1 MKESDKITG
10 LFRSRLADREMDVR
24 DGFWEELQKDLSQ
37 AESHSG
43 QRKYFGLT
51 PRLFRLSAA
60 ASVVLVLAAA
70 SAAFWY
76 FSPKEEIQQAFNQV
90 AALSPEGSLN
100 GDIAKESFPSIHK
113 TDPASPGSGTGMT
126 VPGAGRLTA
135 STTSDNDSISVRV
148 SITITQRVYGGQQH
162 NGNGFY
168 GNTVRNNNYHSSN
181 SQHTDTNSDN
191 NRSASSATNEGASA
205 LSNNNKSK
213 WALKAAIGSSLSK
226 GDYKMPF
233 TASVSL
239 ERNLT
244 QKLSIEAGI
253 GYNRLPGGEH
263 TLQTLSLPVKLNL
276 LMLSTRKVDLYA
288 IAGAALEKCISGAQD
303 NSFSAEPLQASITA
317 GLGVRYK
324 MSDRLALF
332 AEPSVSHHFDT
343 DSSTKSLRTE
353 RPTNLNLICGVRMTY

>member
-10 LFRSRLADREMDVR
+10 LFRSRLADEEMDVR

-37 AESHSG
+37 AENHSG

-76 FSPKEEIQQAFNQV
+76 FSPKEEIQKAFNQA
-90 AALSPEGSLN
+90 AALSSEGSLN

-113 TDPASPGSGTGMT
+113 TDPASPGSGMSA
-126 VPGAGRLTA
+126 PGAGSLTA
-135 STTSDNDSISVRV
+135 STSSDNDSISVRV
-148 SITITQRVYGGQQH
+148 SITITQRVYGGQQR

-168 GNTVRNNNYHSSN
+168 GQTSQNNNYHNSN

-205 LSNNNKSK
+205 LSRNNKSN

-253 GYNRLPGGEH
+253 GYNRLSGGER
-263 TLQTLSLPVKLNL
+263 TLQTLSIPVKLNM
-276 LMLSTRKVDLYA
+276 LMLSSRKVDLYA
-288 IAGAALEKCISGAQD
+288 IAGAALEKCIAGAQD
-303 NSFSAEPLQASITA
+303 NSFSAEPLQASIAA

-332 AEPSVSHHFDT
+332 AEPSVSHYFDT
-343 DSSTKSLRTE
+343 DSSTKTLRTE